1 MNIPTLIL
9 FQTATLDDHNELGLS
24 PQDLDDLHELE
35 ALSNSLGMDVLGPPP
50 GELNGLM
57 EAPPHAVYSSLEELI
72 AQVNGFAG
80 LRGYKLVV
88 VRSKTNNVGQ
98 KIWAHLACDRHGPF
112 NRELYCSTLHI

>member
-1 MNIPTLIL
+1 M
-9 FQTATLDDHNELGLS
+9 GLS

-72 AQVNGFAG
+72 AQVNVFAG

-98 KIWAHLACDRHGPF
+98 KIWVHLACDRHGQF
-112 NRELYCSTLHI
+112 MRELYRTTLSDL